1 MKKKMRTY
9 YMHETLNKVFF
20 FFKKETLNKVKSS
33 IRRNKYI
40 ESLKNKI

>member
-1 MKKKMRTY
+1 MKK
-9 YMHETLNKVFF
+9 NKNKRHTFF
-20 FFKKETLNKVKSS
+20 IHETLNKVKSS